1 MLTRVLRAAIILLAG
16 TAAAASQPAFP
27 SRPITM
33 VVAFAAG
40 GSTDLIAR
48 VLAQRVG
55 SILGQTVIIENK
67 GGADGAI
74 GTAAVA
80 RAAPD
85 GYTIILS
92 TTSTHVINPLLYKN
106 ISYNPATDF
115 QPISLVAQSPNILVS
130 SLKFDAKSV
139 ADVVARARAAPGTLN
154 VATGATM
161 HLLNAAMFKSM
172 AGVSWVDVPYKG
184 SGPALNDLFSG
195 QIDLMF
201 DQLPSSLAQVQ
212 GGRLKAVAVT
222 SRQRTSVAPD
232 IPTIAE
238 SGLPAFEATSWWG
251 VFAPPKTPP
260 EIVARLNAAVQQ
272 ALADPKLL
280 ATFKE
285 MGLEAWQSTP
295 EELARLLIDERAKW
309 QKVIADNKIEVN

>member
-1 MLTRVLRAAIILLAG
+1 MLTRVLQAAIILVAG
-16 TAAAASQPAFP
+16 TTTLASQTVFP

-48 VLAQRVG
+48 VLAQRMG

-74 GTAAVA
+74 GTAAVT

-85 GYTIILS
+85 GYTVILS

-106 ISYNPATDF
+106 IAYNPSTDF
-115 QPISLVAQSPNILVS
+115 QPVSLVAQSPNILVS
-130 SLKFDAKSV
+130 SPKFNAKSV
-139 ADVVARARAAPGTLN
+139 SDVIARAKAAPGTLN

-161 HLLNAAMFKSM
+161 HLLNAAMFKRM
-172 AGVSWVDVPYKG
+172 ADVSWVDVPYKG
-184 SGPALNDLFSG
+184 SGPAINDLIAG
-195 QIDLMF
+195 QVDLMF

-222 SRQRTSVAPD
+222 SRQRTSVAPE

-238 SGLPAFEATSWWG
+238 SGLPAFEATSWWAL
-251 VFAPPKTPP
+251 FAPPKTPP
-260 EIVARLNAAVQQ
+260 DVVARLSSAVHQ

-280 ATFKE
+280 ATFKD

-295 EELARLLIDERAKW
+295 DELARLLVDERAKW
-309 QKVIADNKIEVN
+309 QKVIADNHIEVN

>member
-1 MLTRVLRAAIILLAG
+1 MLTRVLWAAFALLAG
-16 TAAAASQPAFP
+16 TTALASQPAFP

-48 VLAQRVG
+48 VLAQRMG

-92 TTSTHVINPLLYKN
+92 TTSTHVINPLLYKT

-139 ADVVARARAAPGTLN
+139 ADVIARARAAPGTLN

-201 DQLPSSLAQVQ
+201 DQLPSSLVQVQ

-222 SRQRTSVAPD
+222 SRRRTSVAPD

-238 SGLPAFEATSWWG
+238 SGLPAFEATSWWA
-251 VFAPPKTPP
+251 VFAPPTLAP
-260 EIVARLNAAVQQ
+260 EIVTKLNAAVHQ

-280 ATFKE
+280 ATFRE

-295 EELARLLIDERAKW
+295 EELTRLLVDERVKW

>member
-1 MLTRVLRAAIILLAG
+1 MLTRILQAAIILLAG
-16 TAAAASQPAFP
+16 TSTLASQTAYP
-27 SRPITM
+27 SRTITM

-48 VLAQRVG
+48 VLAQRMG
-55 SILGQTVIIENK
+55 SALGQTLIIENK

-74 GTAAVA
+74 GTGAVA
-80 RAAPD
+80 RATPD

-92 TTSTHVINPLLYKN
+92 TTSTHVINPLLYKS
-106 ISYNPATDF
+106 IAYNPSTDF

-130 SLKFDAKSV
+130 SEKFDAKSV
-139 ADVVARARAAPGTLN
+139 SDVIARARAAPGTLN

-172 AGVSWVDVPYKG
+172 AGLTWVDVPYKG
-184 SGPALNDLFSG
+184 SGPALNDLISG
-195 QIDLMF
+195 QVDLMF
-201 DQLPSSLAQVQ
+201 DQLPSSLAQIQ

-222 SRQRTSVAPD
+222 SRQRTSIAPD

-251 VFAPPKTPP
+251 VFAPPKLPP
-260 EIVARLNAAVQQ
+260 EIVTKLNAAVRQ

-280 ATFKE
+280 ATFRE
-285 MGLEAWQSTP
+285 MGLEARQSTP
-295 EELARLLIDERAKW
+295 EELARLLIEEHAKW
-309 QKVIADNKIEVN
+309 QKVIADNHIEVN

>member
-1 MLTRVLRAAIILLAG
+1 MLIRVLWAAIALLAG

-48 VLAQRVG
+48 VLAQRMG

-92 TTSTHVINPLLYKN
+92 TTSTHVINPLLYKT
-106 ISYNPATDF
+106 ISYNPATEF

-139 ADVVARARAAPGTLN
+139 ADVIARAKAAPGTLN

-195 QIDLMF
+195 QVDLMF

-238 SGLPAFEATSWWG
+238 SGLPAFEATSWWA
-251 VFAPPKTPP
+251 VFTPPRLPP
-260 EIVARLNAAVQQ
+260 EITAKLNGAVHQ

-295 EELARLLIDERAKW
+295 EELTRLLVDERAKW
-309 QKVIADNKIEVN
+309 QKVIADNHIEVN

>member
-1 MLTRVLRAAIILLAG
+1 MLTRVLQAAIILVAG
-16 TAAAASQPAFP
+16 TTTLASQPAYP

-33 VVAFAAG
+33 VVAFSAG

-48 VLAQRVG
+48 VLAQRMG

-74 GTAAVA
+74 GTAAVT

-85 GYTIILS
+85 GYTVILS

-106 ISYNPATDF
+106 IAYNPSTDF
-115 QPISLVAQSPNILVS
+115 QPVSLVAQSPNILVS
-130 SLKFDAKSV
+130 SPKFNAKSV
-139 ADVVARARAAPGTLN
+139 SDVIARAKAAPGTLN

-161 HLLNAAMFKSM
+161 HLLNAAMFKRM
-172 AGVSWVDVPYKG
+172 ADVSWVDVPYKG
-184 SGPALNDLFSG
+184 SGPAINDLIAG
-195 QIDLMF
+195 QVDLMF

-222 SRQRTSVAPD
+222 SRQRTSVAPE

-238 SGLPAFEATSWWG
+238 SGLPAFEATSWWAL
-251 VFAPPKTPP
+251 FAPPKTPP
-260 EIVARLNAAVQQ
+260 DVVARLNSAVHQ

-280 ATFKE
+280 ATFKD

-295 EELARLLIDERAKW
+295 DELARLLVDERAKW
-309 QKVIADNKIEVN
+309 QKVIADNHIEVN